1 MASRSFPGPSSVAA
15 KAAPSSSTVSLLSTS
30 PVEMDPVT
38 RGLLD
43 ELKGLL
49 REELITLPKWRE
61 QVADV
66 LREAEEQR
74 QQSVNVSL
82 SNMVIDESVSVS
94 SSTGVVSVSVGASA
108 SESLLGLAEEQSTR
122 VAKPE
127 IWLEDIDTWGYVKC
141 QGCGHRF
148 CATDE

>member
-1 MASRSFPGPSSVAA
+1 MWLGALRHRKISEFSILCVVMSWDALVAAKVASRSFPGPSSVAA

-82 SNMVIDESVSVS
+82 S
-94 SSTGVVSVSVGASA
+94 
-108 SESLLGLAEEQSTR
+108 
-122 VAKPE
+122 K
-127 IWLEDIDTWGYVKC
+127 
-141 QGCGHRF
+141 
-148 CATDE
+148 